1 MTMHGDS
8 WGHTNV
14 NKHACITLSLLAAAL
29 FLKCVILR
37 RCTGADDILDAG
49 QLCSAYLSIG
59 AAALGAG
66 MIAWLPKR
74 LYAILFLILTDL
86 WFIALIWYHAANNA
100 WLNAQAV
107 FSISEL
113 RGFESSILAY
123 LAWPQLLLPLT
134 TFLAAYL
141 LVVIPARKPATS
153 LRVLAANVGAIIIL
167 CLFATIGR
175 AYFPQSEEDK
185 MQSFHAERNFYIAI
199 HSPLAHLAMIGKE
212 IAQDS
217 FFRWNALRP
226 FSERE
231 KTILADIHRQEQSP
245 NEPQGH
251 LVYILVESLE
261 NWPLETYDDY
271 GRDICPCINAY
282 IHSRPR
288 LYVKEI
294 ETQQVYGRSGDGQ
307 LITQTGLLPL
317 SSGIACRQFG
327 GNTYPNL
334 AHFYANSAV
343 LNPYFIPVWNQEV
356 VTHSYGF
363 QRLISPRRFLNE
375 NDSILL
381 SRTQHFLSQAKAPAM
396 ALVLTIDTHTPFRT
410 RQDTATLD
418 DHYTET
424 EKAYLRSVRYTDR
437 QIGAFLQW
445 ADTAAVMQNATV
457 VITADHNHFERR
469 DGKGLCPFILVSP
482 CITQSVS
489 YLNALQMDIF
499 PTVLH
504 AIGQSNYTWRGLG
517 VDLLDA
523 DAPAMLRHRPVSAR
537 EAYALS
543 DKLIRMNYF
552 ANPCSKR

>member
-59 AAALGAG
+59 AAVLGAG
-66 MIAWLPKR
+66 MIAWLPRR

-86 WFIALIWYHAANNA
+86 WFIALIWYYAANNA

-113 RGFESSILAY
+113 RGFESSILAS

-153 LRVLAANVGAIIIL
+153 LRVLAANVGTIIIL
-167 CLFATIGR
+167 WLFATIGR
-175 AYFPQSEEDK
+175 AYFPQSEENK

-217 FFRWNALRP
+217 FFRWNALLP

-261 NWPLETYDDY
+261 SWPLETYDDY
-271 GRDICPCINAY
+271 GRDICPYLNAY
-282 IHSRPR
+282 INSRPR

-327 GNTYPNL
+327 ENTYPNL

-356 VTHSYGF
+356 VTSSYGF

-504 AIGQSNYTWRGLG
+504 AIGQSNYAWRGLG

-552 ANPCSKR
+552 ADPCSKR